1 MKKHVL
7 AIEEMLSEVEVQNVT
22 AKVEVGSLME
32 LIVGFRALGY
42 RLLSGDDPVVFFGQI
57 LQVFEFEEGFVY
69 PVFYKDGGIAYSR
82 SISGAK
88 RYISSQSRGSEWYDA
103 TKRISVKTEIV

>member
-7 AIEEMLSEVEVQNVT
+7 AIEEMLSKVEVQDVT
-22 AKVEVGSLME
+22 AEVEVGSLME

-42 RLLSGDDPVVFFGQI
+42 KMLSGDDPVVFFGQI
-57 LQVFEFEEGFVY
+57 LEVFEEGFAY

-103 TKRISVKTEIV
+103 TKRMSVKTEII